1 MKIIFIDQPILKGCW
16 RGKLRLKMW
25 KYFEKWK
32 LSILEK
38 MKNEGSMLSLL
49 FIIDLYMEMSIVDDM
64 PRIDETQKTK

>member
-1 MKIIFIDQPILKGCW
+1 
-16 RGKLRLKMW
+16 
-25 KYFEKWK
+25 
-32 LSILEK
+32 